1 MQSGYVREYPLQY
14 TNYPSQYE
22 GYDQISYGYP
32 SNISYSMASSGAGQA
47 GSTYDKICMYYC
59 IEPRCP
65 AHYSIILQDYTSG
78 TLSEDDINRL
88 VDINTGFKCP
98 AHEASLTRA
107 YVRVQWEIPENTI
120 LSRSVELAHRTKDKK
135 KHILCPEKGCG
146 ALFKT
151 KSDFKRHLAAIFR
164 PFYCLRGNCC
174 IDGRPCRRGF
184 GRIEEVIS
192 HLRNENGQH
201 HDAVRYRPVEG
212 WDFRRK
218 TPAETQEVLEG
229 MEFISEEELYD
240 HYRRQEQQDEQ
251 YYY

>member
-1 MQSGYVREYPLQY
+1 MQSGYIRDYPLQY

-22 GYDQISYGYP
+22 VFDQISYAYP
-32 SNISYSMASSGAGQA
+32 QNVSYNMASTGAGHA

-78 TLSEDDINRL
+78 TLSEEDINRL

-98 AHEASLTRA
+98 AHEPALTRA
-107 YVRVQWEIPENTI
+107 YVRFQWEIPENTI
-120 LSRSVELAHRTKDKK
+120 LSKSVQLAHRVKDKK
-135 KHILCPEKGCG
+135 HLILCPEKGCG
-146 ALFKT
+146 ATFKT
-151 KSDFKRHLAAIFR
+151 KSDFK
-164 PFYCLRGNCC
+164 
-174 IDGRPCRRGF
+174 RGF

-218 TPAETQEVLEG
+218 TPAETQDVLDN

-240 HYRRQEQQDEQ
+240 HYRRQEEEQEQ